1 MLKGVGVSA
10 GTGIGRALLVEDY
23 APVYTPVIVKDAD
36 AEKQRFHK
44 ALKQYCDKAVLQ
56 AEALEQSAGK
66 EEAEIMYGHIGIA
79 TDPFLIEESER
90 MIERGKC
97 AEEAIESLCD
107 MFISI
112 FSASGDDLTRQRA
125 ADVRDVKK
133 GVLGIL
139 LGVAECRLSDAP
151 KDTILVVRELTPS
164 MTAELNKD
172 NIAGIVT
179 ETGGLTSHSAI
190 LARAMEIPVVMG
202 VPDAVVNIH
211 DGDCVI
217 TDGSEGD
224 VIVSPDEALLQQY
237 RHKREEQLQEKQ
249 ALEQF
254 RGCPTVTADGLPL
267 KIFCNIG
274 TPRDAVSV
282 VEHDGEGVGLFRTEF
297 VFMDRLSAPSEEEQ
311 FEAYRRAVLALE
323 NRTLIIRTLDVG
335 GDKEIPYMNLPKEE
349 NPFLG
354 LRAIRYC
361 LQQPEFFK
369 IQLRAILRSSAYGTV
384 YMMFPMITC
393 LEELREGKR
402 LLEEAKE
409 ELRQRSLPF
418 DEHIRVGIMIETAS
432 AAALADLLAEESDFF
447 SIGTNDLTGYT
458 MACDRGNGAVAD
470 LYSPFQPSVL
480 RMIRHTIACAREK
493 KIPVGMCGE
502 AAADPRMIPLLI
514 SFGLN
519 VFSVSA
525 PAVLRVRQAI
535 RSFDKASA
543 DEIAAKALSFKTK
556 NEALSFLNA
565 RLCQAR

>member
-79 TDPFLIEESER
+79 NDPFLIEESER

-432 AAALADLLAEESDFF
+432 AASLADLLAEESDFF